1 MSEVRETKTSV
12 TYYRRTLPPVMV
24 IFPPRPVSQSFRKA
38 GSWPDSYSTERE
50 WQSASS
56 ETLQLDSGPSS
67 EMQLWWPFRLLA
79 KNQSEDPAMILLEA
93 QPASPNKT
101 QFHISIHQQSS
112 VGFNLFITKMLILQ
126 IHLILMY
133 SSYSSLYSIM
143 FLNMRFHLK

>member
-24 IFPPRPVSQSFRKA
+24 IFLPRPVSQSFRKA
-38 GSWPDSYSTERE
+38 GSWPERMAISLL
-50 WQSASS
+50 WNTAARLWARAAKCSSDDHLDCWPKAS
-56 ETLQLDSGPSS
+56 Q
-67 EMQLWWPFRLLA
+67 
-79 KNQSEDPAMILLEA
+79 
-93 QPASPNKT
+93 KT
-101 QFHISIHQQSS
+101 QQWFCWRHSLPALIKPSFIFPYISKAVWDSIC
-112 VGFNLFITKMLILQ
+112 LLKKMLILQ